1 VGKVR
6 RAVKKAV
13 KEAKAREKKKRDNVV
28 RRRQE
33 GQLLVKLCQVHHYA
47 IMPKPKVNNVINL
60 KTREVTPHLE
70 YRIVVPA
77 DSELARLIPFKGK
90 NEYIEK
96 AREDRN
102 G

>member
-1 VGKVR
+1 MGKVR
-6 RAVKKAV
+6 AAVKKA
-13 KEAKAREKKKRDNVV
+13 AKNARGRAKKRRDNAA
-28 RRRQE
+28 RRKQE
-33 GQLLVKLCQVHHYA
+33 GNLLVKLAQVHHYGF
-47 IMPKPKVNNVINL
+47 MPKPKINMVMNL

-90 NEYIEK
+90 NEFIEK
-96 AREDRN
+96 AREDAN